1 MSENFKNQDLNEIAQ
16 QAERDL
22 NSNAAKTGH
31 SAESGKGNTT
41 GQGGQGSGV
50 SGPAGGQS
58 SGASDS
64 TLESGVDDSVE
75 QKFPGSEVVY
85 GSAASG
91 QGDNRDIPE
100 SEGGGVNPATGQT
113 YKARDFDGPGGPE
126 DKAAIEAEVNPG
138 SDDVQGNTRER

>member
-16 QAERDL
+16 QVSPSNPTHPASILTCTTHPLLRPPKPTNIHPAQAERDL
-22 NSNAAKTGH
+22 NTNAAKTGH

-64 TLESGVDDSVE
+64 TLVRFPSLPPSFPRTLLSG
-75 QKFPGSEVVY
+75 
-85 GSAASG
+85 
-91 QGDNRDIPE
+91 
-100 SEGGGVNPATGQT
+100 
-113 YKARDFDGPGGPE
+113 
-126 DKAAIEAEVNPG
+126 
-138 SDDVQGNTRER
+138 